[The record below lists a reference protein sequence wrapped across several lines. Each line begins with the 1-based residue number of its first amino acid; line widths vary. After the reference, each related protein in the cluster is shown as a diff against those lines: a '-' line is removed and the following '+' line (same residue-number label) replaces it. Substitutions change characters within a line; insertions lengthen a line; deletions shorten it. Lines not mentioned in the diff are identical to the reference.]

1 MTNRITRY
9 KGRQIDYYSPV
20 YVYRNLN
27 SKKLSYSIRQKGL
40 VVAHSDALTL
50 RDAQFIVSDKGR
62 KRVQKEKRKNVH
74 AFIKAYVAMNGVMG
88 TDAVSTEKPSERL
101 PLPARIK
108 YNPYNDLGFH
118 CDNLTKKPFE
128 VRTAFGVIINS
139 KGVFATYVEE

>member
-1 MTNRITRY
+1 MINRITNY

-50 RDAQFIVSDKGR
+50 RDAEFIVSDKGR

-74 AFIKAYVAMNGVMG
+74 AFIKAFIVRYGIVG

-118 CDNLTKKPFE
+118 CDNLAKKPFE